1 MVDDDLIQPGT
12 PAYRRACLALV
23 VASLVVFANLYAI
36 HPLLPLIAQHFAVG
50 TLQAGNAFTITSLTL
65 GVSLLLHGPLSDAFG
80 RKGPLLVGVAAAGVL
95 SLAMAFTDSFAILL
109 ALRAA
114 LGVALGVLPAI
125 AVAYL
130 GDTMTRTALVGAVGL
145 YIGGNTL
152 GGAGGRLLGG
162 FVAEHFGLQAVFIFL
177 GLASLAGLLIIA
189 MLLPAARSFRAQP
202 FSLAGSA
209 RGLIAHLRNRRLL
222 PAFLLGGLNFMI
234 FLNLYTFLA
243 FRLSE
248 APWQLGSG
256 ALGLLFLTYLAGTLS
271 ASLSGRIPV
280 QSLLRGMTAGLVL
293 LCAGTLMLLSD
304 KLWAILLGLLLNASG
319 FFLTHSLTNTWVNRQ
334 AEFGKASA
342 SSLYSV
348 FYYLG
353 AAFGL
358 YYLDAFWRLGQWP
371 YVIAASLGVLLFN
384 LLIIAYLGRLQ
395 RCAAGPM

>member
-1 MVDDDLIQPGT
+1 MVDEGLIQPGT

-36 HPLLPLIAQHFAVG
+36 HPLLPLLAQHFEVT

-65 GVSLLLHGPLSDAFG
+65 GLSLLLHGPLSDAFG
-80 RKGPLLVGVAAAGVL
+80 RKGPLLLGVAAAGLL
-95 SLAMAFTDSFAILL
+95 SLAMAFTDSFSVLL

-114 LGVALGVLPAI
+114 LGVALGVLPAV

-130 GDTMTRTALVGAVGL
+130 GDSMSRAALVGAVGL

-152 GGAGGRLLGG
+152 GGSGGRLLGG
-162 FVAEHFGLQAVFIFL
+162 FIADHFGLQAVFITL
-177 GLASLAGLLIIA
+177 GVGSLVGLLVVASL
-189 MLLPAARSFRAQP
+189 LPSPPGFRAQR
-202 FSLAGSA
+202 FSLNGSA
-209 RGLIAHLRNRRLL
+209 RGLAAHLRNSRLL

-248 APWQLGSG
+248 APWLLGSG

-271 ASLSGRIPV
+271 ASLSGRVPV
-280 QSLLRGMTAGLVL
+280 QRLLRGMASGLLL
-293 LCAGTLMLLSD
+293 LCFGTLMLLSD
-304 KLWAILLGLLLNASG
+304 HLLVMLLGLLLNASG

-334 AEFGKASA
+334 AESGKASA

-353 AAFGL
+353 AALGL
-358 YYLDAFWRLGQWP
+358 YYLDIFWRLGQWP
-371 YVIAASLGVLLFN
+371 YVIVASLAVLSFN
-384 LLIIAYLGRLQ
+384 LLIVAYLGRLQ
-395 RCAAGPM
+395 CRTAGPD